1 MHILEIKIKDNNIFL
16 VLKKSGE
23 VLDNLKWKDG
33 SSLSRDLLSK
43 IDGMLAK
50 NRINSEDVK
59 LEVASDMPENFTPRR
74 IAEAV
79 ANTWNFTVD
88 KFA

>member
-50 NRINSEDVK
+50 NRINSS
-59 LEVASDMPENFTPRR
+59 L
-74 IAEAV
+74 
-79 ANTWNFTVD
+79 
-88 KFA
+88 